1 MTDVAWALAA
11 VTIAFALADWAF
23 VLRDNRSGRFVTK
36 PATLAA
42 LIGVAVAME
51 PTVSSGIR
59 TAMVVG
65 LVLSLAGDVFLL
77 LREKYFIFGL
87 ATFLLGHVAYVVG
100 LQMADTSL
108 VGTLAGLAVVAVSIV
123 IVGRH
128 FLPAIR
134 GGENKELVVPGITYA
149 VVISSMVVSAF
160 GTLSPWAIIGA
171 TLFYISDGTLA
182 WNRFLEV
189 RRWGHIAVMVTYHLG
204 QFGLVAWLVW
214 P

>member
-1 MTDVAWALAA
+1 MTTAAWAFAA
-11 VTIAFALADWAF
+11 VTMAFAVADWAF
-23 VLRDNRSGRFVTK
+23 VLAENRTGRYVTK

-42 LIGVAVAME
+42 LIGVALSLE

-65 LVLSLAGDVFLL
+65 LALSLAGDVFLL

-87 ATFLLGHVAYVVG
+87 ATFLLGHIAYVVG

-108 VGTLAGLAVVAVSIV
+108 AGTLAGVAVVAASVV
-123 IVGRH
+123 VVGRH
-128 FLPAIR
+128 FLPALEAD
-134 GGENKELVVPGITYA
+134 ENKDMVVPGLAYA
-149 VVISSMVVSAF
+149 VIISSMVISAF
-160 GTLSPWAIIGA
+160 GTQSLWAIIGA

-182 WNRFLEV
+182 WNRFLEE
-189 RRWGHIAVMVTYHLG
+189 RRWGNIAVMVTYHLG